1 MTLLMAGRQLF
12 YCKFVISCLFSLRC
26 LKSMV
31 TVISWPEVKFSF
43 WFLSLSFVSL
53 DNLDLE
59 DWNFKTLAC
68 MNSTC
73 LMGES
78 PNLVI
83 SLNGSI
89 SDNRSPSYSDWLMSA

>member
-1 MTLLMAGRQLF
+1 
-12 YCKFVISCLFSLRC
+12 
-26 LKSMV
+26 MV

-68 MNSTC
+68 MNITC

-83 SLNGSI
+83 S
-89 SDNRSPSYSDWLMSA
+89 